1 MVGGAQSL
9 NADDDVLNP
18 IVDDDF
24 DILNAIVDD
33 DFGVLNAII
42 DGVECT
48 DAFDDEW
55 SWR

>member
-24 DILNAIVDD
+24 DKLNAIVDD
-33 DFGVLNAII
+33 DFDVLNAII

-55 SWR
+55 S